1 MPGLPS
7 GFLAFRFQDMNVF
20 LGLVDA
26 GSLADLS
33 AVRETYQSP
42 EVKDFLD
49 QHQEAIDGATFDGK
63 LLREL
68 SLYVMLIPAFI
79 GGKPGTSP
87 CRGWSASLS

>member
-49 QHQEAIDGATFDGK
+49 
-63 LLREL
+63 
-68 SLYVMLIPAFI
+68 
-79 GGKPGTSP
+79 
-87 CRGWSASLS
+87 